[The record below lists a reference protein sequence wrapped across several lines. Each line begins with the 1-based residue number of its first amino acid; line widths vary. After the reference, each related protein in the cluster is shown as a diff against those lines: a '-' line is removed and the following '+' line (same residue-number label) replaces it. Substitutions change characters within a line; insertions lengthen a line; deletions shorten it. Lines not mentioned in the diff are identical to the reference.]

1 MSSVASRV
9 GRTIRRRELLGDD
22 DRVAVA
28 VSGGPDSVAMT
39 WVLRDLERN
48 AGWRLAGLIHVNHR
62 LRASESDEDER
73 FCRDLA
79 GRLGLPIVVKAADVL
94 ERARERRQSIEAAAR
109 IERYACFEQAAI
121 ELDATRV
128 ATGHTRDDQAETVL
142 LRLFRGAGGRGL
154 SAIRPRRGI
163 YVRPLIDV
171 SHDELRADLA
181 ARGETAR
188 EDSSNSDLTIPRNR
202 LRRSVL
208 PAIVGDWPGAV
219 AALARFAELAADD
232 EQFLAATAREVSSA
246 VALPA
251 AGGVQ
256 QIDGRGLNQL
266 PAASGSSNRQAGARG
281 GRGGAEL
288 SGRRGGSGP
297 GSLPESGRAHLDLDG
312 VEIEKAGSVIR
323 FGGTESVEALGAFE
337 YPLDVPGIVTLTET
351 GATIRASLK
360 RGPAVR
366 PILGE
371 PESVAVLQAEA
382 VTLPLTV
389 RSRRPGDR
397 LRPLGSPGS
406 RKLQDLFV
414 DRKVP
419 GIARDRVPLVVD
431 HSGRIVWVVG
441 HAIAD
446 ECRVTRPESGMV
458 ILELKGN
465 L

>member
-1 MSSVASRV
+1 MSTLTSRV
-9 GRTIRRRELLGDD
+9 GRTIRRRELLV
-22 DRVAVA
+22 DRDRLAVG
-28 VSGGPDSVAMT
+28 VSGGADSVAMT
-39 WVLRDLERN
+39 WILRDLERN
-48 AGWRLAGLIHVNHR
+48 AGWRLAGLIHVNHS
-62 LRASESDEDER
+62 LRANESDEDEG

-79 GRLGLPIVVKAADVL
+79 SRLGLPIVVKAADVL
-94 ERARERRQSIEAAAR
+94 DRARERRQSIEAAAR
-109 IERYACFEQAAI
+109 VERYACFEQAAI
-121 ELDATRV
+121 ELAATCI

-154 SAIRPRRGI
+154 SAIRPKRGI

-171 SHDELRADLA
+171 SRDQIRADLA

-188 EDSSNSDLTIPRNR
+188 EDSSNSDLSIPRNR
-202 LRRSVL
+202 LRQSVL
-208 PAIVGDWPGAV
+208 PAIVADWPGAV
-219 AALARFAELAADD
+219 AAQARFAELAADD

-246 VALPA
+246 VALPGA
-251 AGGVQ
+251 SGVQ

-266 PAASGSSNRQAGARG
+266 PAALARRIVRHALEAAGAVPSFQDVEAVRTLA
-281 GRGGAEL
+281 RSRKA
-288 SGRRGGSGP
+288 S
-297 GSLPESGRAHLDLDG
+297 AHLDLDAVG
-312 VEIEKAGSVIR
+312 IEKAGSVIR
-323 FGGTESVEALGAFE
+323 FGGTESVQAVGAFE
-337 YPLDVPGIVTLTET
+337 YPLDVPGIVTVRET

-419 GIARDRVPLVVD
+419 GFTRDRVPLVVD

>member
-1 MSSVASRV
+1 MSTLTSRV
-9 GRTIRRRELLGDD
+9 SRTIRRRELFGDG
-22 DRVAVA
+22 DRVAAA
-28 VSGGPDSVAMT
+28 VSGGPDSVGMT
-39 WVLRDLERN
+39 WVLRDLEGTAR
-48 AGWRLAGLIHVNHR
+48 WRLVGLIHVNHR
-62 LRASESDEDER
+62 LRSDESDADER

-79 GRLGLPIVVKAADVL
+79 DRLGLPIVVKAADVR
-94 ERARERRQSIEAAAR
+94 ERARERHQSIEAAAR
-109 IERYACFEQAAI
+109 IERYASFEQGAI

-142 LRLFRGAGGRGL
+142 LRLFRGASSRGL

-171 SHDELRADLA
+171 SRDELRADLGS
-181 ARGETAR
+181 RGETAR
-188 EDSSNSDLTIPRNR
+188 EDSSNNDLAIPRNR

-266 PAASGSSNRQAGARG
+266 PGALARRIVRQALEAAGAAPSFRDVE
-281 GRGGAEL
+281 AV
-288 SGRRGGSGP
+288 
-297 GSLPESGRAHLDLDG
+297 RALARSRKTMGHLDLDG
-312 VEIEKAGSVIR
+312 LEIEKAGSVLR
-323 FGGTESVEALGAFE
+323 FGRGESMVGPRAFE
-337 YPLDVPGIVTLTET
+337 YALDVPGVVTVAET
-351 GATIRASLK
+351 GATIRASMK

-366 PILGE
+366 PIVGE

-397 LRPLGSPGS
+397 LRPLGAPGS

-431 HSGRIVWVVG
+431 QSGRIVWVVG
-441 HAIAD
+441 HVIAD

>member
-1 MSSVASRV
+1 MSSVTSRV
-9 GRTIRRRELLGDD
+9 GRTIRRRELFGDD

-28 VSGGPDSVAMT
+28 VSGGPDSVAMI
-39 WVLRDLERN
+39 WVLRDLERTAN
-48 AGWRLAGLIHVNHR
+48 WRLVGLIHVNHR
-62 LRASESDEDER
+62 LRADESEEDER

-79 GRLGLPIVVKAADVL
+79 SRLALPIVVTAADVL

-109 IERYACFEQAAI
+109 IERYACFEQAASA
-121 ELDATRV
+121 LDATRV

-171 SHDELRADLA
+171 SRDELRADLA
-181 ARGETAR
+181 ARGEPAR

-202 LRRSVL
+202 LRRLVL
-208 PAIVGDWPGAV
+208 PMILGDWPGAV
-219 AALARFAELAADD
+219 AALARFAELAGDD

-246 VALPA
+246 VALPPA
-251 AGGVQ
+251 NGVQ

-266 PAASGSSNRQAGARG
+266 PAALARRIVRQAIEA
-281 GRGGAEL
+281 GGATPSFRDIEAVRAL
-288 SGRRGGSGP
+288 ARSRKTRG
-297 GSLPESGRAHLDLDG
+297 HLDLDG
-312 VEIEKAGSVIR
+312 LQIEKAGSVVR
-323 FGGTESVEALGAFE
+323 FGGGESMEPPAAFE
-337 YPLDVPGIVTLTET
+337 YPLAVPGVVTVIET
-351 GATIRASLK
+351 GATILASLK

-419 GIARDRVPLVVD
+419 GFARDRVPLVVD

-441 HAIAD
+441 HVIAD

>member
-1 MSSVASRV
+1 MSTLASRV

-28 VSGGPDSVAMT
+28 VSGGPDSVAMA

-62 LRASESDEDER
+62 LRASESDEDEQ

-121 ELDATRV
+121 ELDATCV

-163 YVRPLIDV
+163 YRRPLIDI
-171 SHDELRADLA
+171 SHDDVRADLA

-188 EDSSNSDLTIPRNR
+188 EDGSNSDVTIPRNY

-232 EQFLAATAREVSSA
+232 EQFLAATAREVSLA

-266 PAASGSSNRQAGARG
+266 PAALARRIVRQALEAAGAAPNFRDVE
-281 GRGGAEL
+281 AV
-288 SGRRGGSGP
+288 
-297 GSLPESGRAHLDLDG
+297 RALARSRKAAGHLDLDG

-323 FGGTESVEALGAFE
+323 FGGTESVGALGTFE
-337 YPLDVPGIVTLTET
+337 YPLDVPGIVTLIET
-351 GATIRASLK
+351 GATICASLK

-366 PILGE
+366 PIFGE

>member
-1 MSSVASRV
+1 
-9 GRTIRRRELLGDD
+9 
-22 DRVAVA
+22 
-28 VSGGPDSVAMT
+28 
-39 WVLRDLERN
+39 VLD
-48 AGWRLAGLIHVNHR
+48 
-62 LRASESDEDER
+62 
-73 FCRDLA
+73 
-79 GRLGLPIVVKAADVL
+79 
-94 ERARERRQSIEAAAR
+94 RARERRQSIEAAAR

-121 ELDATRV
+121 EIDATRI

-171 SHDELRADLA
+171 CRDELRADLA

-188 EDSSNSDLTIPRNR
+188 EDSSNSDLSIPRNR

-208 PAIVGDWPGAV
+208 PVIVGDWPGAV

-256 QIDGRGLNQL
+256 HIDGRGLNQL
-266 PAASGSSNRQAGARG
+266 PAALARRIVRHALEAAGAAPGFRDVEAV
-281 GRGGAEL
+281 RAL
-288 SGRRGGSGP
+288 ARSRKASG
-297 GSLPESGRAHLDLDG
+297 HLDLDG
-312 VEIEKAGSVIR
+312 VEIEKAGSVVR
-323 FGGTESVEALGAFE
+323 FGRAESVEAPGAFE
-337 YPLDVPGIVTLTET
+337 YSLDVPGVVTVVET
-351 GATIRASLK
+351 GATIRASLN
-360 RGPAVR
+360 RGPAIR
-366 PILGE
+366 PIVGE

-397 LRPLGSPGS
+397 LRPFGSPGS

-431 HSGRIVWVVG
+431 RSGRIVWVVG

-465 L
+465 P